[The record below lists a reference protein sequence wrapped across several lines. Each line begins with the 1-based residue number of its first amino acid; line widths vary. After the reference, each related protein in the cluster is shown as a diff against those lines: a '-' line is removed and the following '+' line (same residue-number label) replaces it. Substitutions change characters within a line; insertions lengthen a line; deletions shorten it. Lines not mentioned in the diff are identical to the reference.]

1 MHSCTLKDFIISIK
15 KKEKGFHHFYKTVIQ
30 NESRQAKN
38 IKPAFIVK
46 TGDYVVGQWIKCMC
60 ECVLI
65 KRLRKWQKWGGKKL
79 HFFFFFF
86 GGRKIFIDD
95 IKRKRKTN
103 AKTEKSTS
111 SSRKD
116 SNLFICIYKV
126 ELFNYVLALFH
137 DKFSCNSAFRNPVLR
152 WE

>member
-15 KKEKGFHHFYKTVIQ
+15 KKEKGFHHFYKIVIQ
-30 NESRQAKN
+30 NESRQCEN

-116 SNLFICIYKV
+116 SNHFICIYKV
-126 ELFNYVLALFH
+126 EFI
-137 DKFSCNSAFRNPVLR
+137 
-152 WE
+152 

>member
-126 ELFNYVLALFH
+126 EFIQLCVGFISWQIFL
-137 DKFSCNSAFRNPVLR
+137 
-152 WE
+152 

>member
-79 HFFFFFF
+79 QFFFFFF
-86 GGRKIFIDD
+86 LCGRKIFIDD

-111 SSRKD
+111 SNKKD

-126 ELFNYVLALFH
+126 EFIQLCVGFISWQICL
-137 DKFSCNSAFRNPVLR
+137 
-152 WE
+152 